1 MQKRMRTL
9 LATLAAVSASGT
21 AWASNVTEFPDN
33 GSEQLSRG
41 GAWVARASDP
51 LAAFY
56 NPAGLAG
63 QDTKLTL
70 QANLTIRSSCF
81 NRIAAA
87 NDGSVD
93 PLRAANGTYPEV
105 CNEFGL
111 GVGPQLAATFK
122 VNERFGV
129 GIAILAPSGVAQN
142 TWPEFVNDSSGT
154 PQAAPQ
160 RYMLLS
166 GDALVLNP
174 SIGVGWEPI
183 DRLRIGA
190 AFQWGIASVKFA
202 NAAAAVNQSGL
213 TPTANDI
220 KAEFHVSD
228 LFIPGFTLGA
238 LWSPSDMVD
247 LAGWF
252 KWSAPIDASG
262 DVKTSANYFRPAV
275 GRNGPDNRV
284 INGDTSV
291 PDCGTGTPGV
301 TTCGSGD
308 NGHLSLPI
316 PMEAKIGVRVH
327 GARGDVG
334 QRHRRDPMS
343 QDVWDA
349 EIDFTFA
356 NNQVIDNLQVRFPGA
371 ADGSGVIPV
380 NGAGGTLPPVADVPH
395 VYKNVF
401 GIRLGGDWNAIKDR
415 LAIRAG
421 AFFETNGQDQQYQ
434 NIDFMGAQ
442 RIGLALGGTF
452 RVPLSKTV
460 IDGASKGSA
469 LEFSLG
475 FMHMFVADQSNTD
488 PNSPGLKGLAG
499 SPCNPDTNSLN
510 CAGGA
515 QPYRTNW
522 AVNLGTMTN
531 ALNVINLGASYRF

>member
-1 MQKRMRTL
+1 MHKRMRTL
-9 LATLAAVSASGT
+9 AATLIAATASGT

-51 LAAFY
+51 LATFY

-70 QANLTIRSSCF
+70 QANFTIRSACF
-81 NRIAAA
+81 SRVAAA
-87 NDGSVD
+87 NDTSVD
-93 PLRAANGTYPEV
+93 PLRDANGNFPEV

-122 VNERFGV
+122 VNDRFGV
-129 GIAILAPSGVAQN
+129 GVAILAPSGVAQN
-142 TWPEFVNDSSGT
+142 TWPEFVDDKNG

-160 RYMLLS
+160 RYMLLH
-166 GDALVLNP
+166 GDALVLTP

-190 AFQWGIASVKFA
+190 SFQWGVASVKFA
-202 NAAAAVNQSGL
+202 NAAAAVNADNL
-213 TPTANDI
+213 NPTNNDI
-220 KAEFHVSD
+220 KADFAVSD

-238 LWSPSDMVD
+238 LWSPSDYVD

-275 GRNGPDNRV
+275 ARNGPDSKV
-284 INGDTSV
+284 INGDTSQ
-291 PDCGTGTPGV
+291 PDCGTGKAI
-301 TTCGSGD
+301 TTCGEGD

-316 PMEAKIGVRVH
+316 PMEAKFGVRV
-327 GARGDVG
+327 RGPRVTVN
-334 QRHRRDPMS
+334 QKHRRDPMS

-349 EIDFTFA
+349 EADFTFA
-356 NNQVIDNLQVRFPGA
+356 NNQVIDNLQVRFPGNP
-371 ADGSGVIPV
+371 DGSGVIPV
-380 NGAGGTLPPVADVPH
+380 NGAGGTLPPIADVPH
-395 VYKNVF
+395 YYKNVF
-401 GIRLGGDWNAIKDR
+401 GVRVGGSWNAIPDR

-421 AFFETNGQDQQYQ
+421 GFFETNGQDPQYQ

-442 RIGLALGGTF
+442 RIGLALGGTV
-452 RVPLSKTV
+452 RIPLSKTV

-469 LEFSLG
+469 LEISLG

-488 PNSPGLKGLAG
+488 RNSPGLKGLAG
-499 SPCNPDTNSLN
+499 SPCNPDTNSLT
-510 CAGGA
+510 CQGGA

-531 ALNVINLGASYRF
+531 ALNVINLGVSYRF